1 MKLEELTNL
10 YTAHGIDCL
19 EQIKRAAT
27 GELSLYMVIKEDI
40 AIFYDYVE
48 LTPTQDGQD
57 EVLAIA
63 EKAST
68 VYYSRGDVLPLDILA
83 LEELWLHKKLDADK
97 LASAFSSN
105 DASLR
110 FNSISKPYFVGLED
124 VYANTK
130 ELKGQKSDVSGRGED
145 AYTQAI
151 RLAIENLGV
160 TTASEELFKWVRIQ
174 TEDFNSDHHCIQDID
189 CEGDELIPYEAAKA
203 KDFVLTSN
211 NKPVTKKTFREQC
224 SRIKRKMK

>member
-10 YTAHGIDCL
+10 YTAPGIDCL

-48 LTPTQDGQD
+48 LTPTQDGID

-68 VYYSRGDVLPLDILA
+68 VNYSRGYILPLNILA
-83 LEELWLHKKLDADK
+83 LEELWLHKQLDAEK
-97 LASAFSSN
+97 LAIAFPSN

-110 FNSISKPYFVGLED
+110 FNSISKQYFVGLED

-130 ELKGQKSDVSGRGED
+130 ELKGQKSDASGRRED

-151 RLAIENLGV
+151 RLAIKSLGV
-160 TTASEELFKWVRIQ
+160 TASNEDLFDWIRIQ
-174 TEDFNSDHHCIQDID
+174 TEDFNPDHHCIQDID
-189 CEGDELIPYEAAKA
+189 CVGDELIPYEAASA
-203 KDFVLTSN
+203 TDCVLTSK
-211 NKPVTKKTFREQC
+211 NKPVTKATFREQC
-224 SRIKRKMK
+224 SRIKAKIK